1 MRTGVELANEQVRE
15 EERARFMQAAKNWQ
29 QREAAN
35 AEQSEISRKLDVFI
49 AGLSF
54 EERLVLQRKLNS

>member
-1 MRTGVELANEQVRE
+1 MKTGVELANEQVRK
-15 EERARFMQAAKNWQ
+15 EERARFMQAAKSWQ